1 MSNTKAPKAPVCSF
15 LMNPRTVLVATET
28 LADGLMGQQQE
39 ALYLIKSQVLRNADW
54 LLEGQKG
61 KK

>member
-1 MSNTKAPKAPVCSF
+1 M
-15 LMNPRTVLVATET
+15 ET

-39 ALYLIKSQVLRNADW
+39 ALYLIKSQVLRNTDW